1 MGNIY
6 VYIYMVKQICNDKF
20 WTPIYPDLI
29 VSNYI
34 KHLVASSRIL
44 NAKLPKKTNIVGQG
58 SD

>member
-1 MGNIY
+1 
-6 VYIYMVKQICNDKF
+6 MVKQICNDKF